1 MAGAAIAR
9 VLLGLA
15 VKGLKKS
22 KPKKVVKKPKSAK
35 ATKTS
40 AADDAKTQGR
50 DYKLMKAAKEKD
62 ARTAKRMDKDEEMYG
77 SKIAREMHNKRVAA
91 ARTKV
96 IDRKKFRTRKSPNA
110 TKVEY
115 KVTRAGKRPVTTA
128 KKVAVAGLAA
138 AAGNVSGPAGK
149 TVKVKKAT
157 KPVVWRNSKRV
168 GRTRVAS
175 KLRSVYNPKTDQW
188 IKYTD

>member
-1 MAGAAIAR
+1 MESRREGTCSEEKYK
-9 VLLGLA
+9 V
-15 VKGLKKS
+15 KKS

-40 AADDAKTQGR
+40 AADDAK
-50 DYKLMKAAKEKD
+50 AKVEGTT
-62 ARTAKRMDKDEEMYG
+62 R
-77 SKIAREMHNKRVAA
+77 
-91 ARTKV
+91 V

-128 KKVAVAGLAA
+128 KKVAVAAVAA
-138 AAGNVSGPAGK
+138 AAGNVRGPAGK
-149 TVKVKKAT
+149 SVKVKGGT
-157 KPVVWRNSKRV
+157 KPVKWRNSKRV
-168 GRTRVAS
+168 GRTKVAS
-175 KLRSVYNPKTDQW
+175 KLRSEYNPKTDQW

>member
-9 VLLGLA
+9 ILLGLA

-22 KPKKVVKKPKSAK
+22 KPKKVVKKPNSAK

-40 AADDAKTQGR
+40 AADDAK
-50 DYKLMKAAKEKD
+50 AKKIR
-62 ARTAKRMDKDEEMYG
+62 ATRTR
-77 SKIAREMHNKRVAA
+77 
-91 ARTKV
+91 V
-96 IDRKKFRTRKSPNA
+96 IDKPSSVKKSPNA

-128 KKVAVAGLAA
+128 KKVAIAAVAA
-138 AAGNVSGPAGK
+138 AAGNVRGPAGK
-149 TVKVKKAT
+149 SVKVKGGT
-157 KPVVWRNSKRV
+157 KPVKWRNSKRV
-168 GRTRVAS
+168 GRTKVAS
-175 KLRSVYNPKTDQW
+175 KLRSEYNPKTDQW